1 MELTSILQG
10 KRNLLIL
17 AALIQV
23 MLSVPMSNA
32 INTPILAKENKY
44 TFVNQ
49 WGSEG
54 VGFGKFARLLD
65 MAKDSNNNV
74 YVTETTSASNQIR
87 KIYNNGTFI
96 TNWGY
101 TRSW

>member
-1 MELTSILQG
+1 MELTSILQR
-10 KRNLLIL
+10 KRNLLIF

-23 MLSVPMSNA
+23 MLSVPTSKRYNR
-32 INTPILAKENKY
+32 NPHYWPKRNKY
-44 TFVNQ
+44 ALSTK

-54 VGFGKFARLLD
+54 VGFAKFARLLD
-65 MAKDSNNNV
+65 MAKDFNNNV

-96 TNWGY
+96 TNCG
-101 TRSW
+101 